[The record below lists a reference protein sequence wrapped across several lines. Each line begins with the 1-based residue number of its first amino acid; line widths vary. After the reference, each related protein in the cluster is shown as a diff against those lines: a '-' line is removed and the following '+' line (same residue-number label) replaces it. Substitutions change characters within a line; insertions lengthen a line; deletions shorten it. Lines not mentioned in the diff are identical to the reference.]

1 MELKFPTFPLIFIS
15 LTFIILMLKLF
26 SNFRGFRRTK
36 LPPGPWKLPLIGSL
50 HHLAVAGLEP
60 HHVLANLARKYGP
73 IMHLQL
79 GEISTVVISAPRVA
93 KEVLK
98 THDLAFASR
107 PKLLSPEIITYNCV
121 DIAFAPYGGYWRQM
135 RKICTLELLT
145 AKNVRSFSSI
155 REEEALNLIESIQ
168 SSLFSPIDLTQKI
181 FTCIN
186 NVVSRAAFGNRFK
199 NQEEVIPLIKE
210 LTATAGGFDVADLY
224 PSIKILQVISGL
236 KSKLMELRNRSDQ
249 ILNDIIDEHK
259 ERLANKEKFNGQS
272 GEEDLVDVLLRHKET
287 SDLEFPIT
295 SDSIKSIVLEMFA
308 AGTDA
313 SATSVEYAMSEIMRH
328 PRVLEKVQAELRQ
341 VLRGKDRIRVTDLEG
356 LSYLKM
362 VIKETLRLHPPLPFL
377 LPRIC
382 RESKEIDGY
391 DVPINTRVIL
401 NAFAINRDPEY
412 WEDAE
417 SFKPERFANSGIEFI
432 GPDFEYLPFGG
443 GRRICPGIS
452 FGLASVEFLLAQL
465 LYHFNWKLP
474 DGMKPEDLDMT
485 EILGSV
491 IRKKNK
497 LYLIPTHTPFD

>member
-1 MELKFPTFPLIFIS
+1 MELKFPSFPLIFVS
-15 LTFIILMLKLF
+15 LTFIFLMLKLF

-60 HHVLANLARKYGP
+60 HHVLANLATKYGP

-79 GEISTVVISAPRVA
+79 GEISAVIISAPRVA

-107 PKLLSPEIITYNCV
+107 PKLLAPEIITYNCA
-121 DIAFAPYGGYWRQM
+121 DIVFAPYGGYWRQM

-155 REEEALNLIESIQ
+155 REEEALNLFESIQ

-181 FTCIN
+181 FTYTN
-186 NVVSRAAFGNRFK
+186 NVVSRAAFGNRSK
-199 NQEEVIPLIKE
+199 NQEKVIRLIKE
-210 LTATAGGFDVADLY
+210 LTANAGGFDVADLY
-224 PSIKILQVISGL
+224 PSVKILQVISGL
-236 KSKLMELRNRSDQ
+236 KSKLVELRNKTDQ
-249 ILNDIIDEHK
+249 VLNDIIDEHK

-272 GEEDLVDVLLRHKET
+272 GEEDLVDALLRHKET
-287 SDLEFPIT
+287 RYVNCWIRYFSNNSRIRYVRNDETP
-295 SDSIKSIVLEMFA
+295 KSVGI
-308 AGTDA
+308 
-313 SATSVEYAMSEIMRH
+313 
-328 PRVLEKVQAELRQ
+328 
-341 VLRGKDRIRVTDLEG
+341 LRGKDRIRVTDLER

-362 VIKETLRLHPPLPFL
+362 VLKETLRLHPPLPLL

-382 RESKEIDGY
+382 REPKEIDGY
-391 DVPINTRVIL
+391 DIPINTRVIL

-432 GPDFEYLPFGG
+432 GPNFEFLPFGG

-452 FGLASVEFLLAQL
+452 FGLANAEFLLAQL

-474 DGMKPEDLDMT
+474 DRMKLEDLDMT
-485 EILGSV
+485 EILGTV
-491 IRKKNK
+491 VRKKNK
-497 LYLIPTHTPFD
+497 LYLVPTSYSYST